1 MTRLE
6 RFRTYVRRMN
16 PSSDPRA
23 ALDEGLYVP
32 PPRGAAGENLSTR
45 LELEPDSSH
54 LVIGATGAGKTSE
67 LLQAAA
73 QLKAS
78 LPEAGDHVEYVDVS
92 LRHDLS
98 APKLSGVL
106 VAIVGLSLA
115 SRVRKKG
122 EVPRESALA
131 AAIKALEDHAHGY
144 STWMEDP
151 PDYDDGPPSGDS
163 DYGRGDYIHIPGALV
178 TPEVPLHPW
187 LKALVDNLRTVQAV
201 YPGDG
206 KHAVFLFDS
215 LDRLPNPERFREVV
229 QEDLLILKAASIG
242 VAIVGPIRYM
252 VGTDRSVSALFDQT
266 HFRLGFDPAL
276 PASLAFLSNVLRKRS
291 DADFLTS
298 EATVLLARASGGVL
312 RDLISLAKR
321 AGQEAYAAG
330 HDQVTEEDAKTAIDA
345 FGRSLAVGLDDEQ
358 AKLLRHLHGGGDF
371 VIRSEREL
379 SLLETGRVLF
389 YEGNRWVVHP
399 TLVPLLDAMIE
410 AA

>member
-23 ALDEGLYVP
+23 ALDEGLYVS
-32 PPRGAAGENLSTR
+32 PPRCAAGEDLATR

-73 QLKAS
+73 RLKAS
-78 LPEAGDHVEYVDVS
+78 LPEAGDHVEYIDVS
-92 LRHDLS
+92 LKHELS

-106 VAIVGLSLA
+106 VALAGLSLA
-115 SRVRKKG
+115 SRVRENGKVPKRSELAASIRALEKHANRWWLHQNDIDHEQDYG
-122 EVPRESALA
+122 DAVDDDEFMEVPGVIVPPKDPIDPSLA
-131 AAIKALEDHAHGY
+131 
-144 STWMEDP
+144 P
-151 PDYDDGPPSGDS
+151 
-163 DYGRGDYIHIPGALV
+163 
-178 TPEVPLHPW
+178 
-187 LKALVDNLRTVQAV
+187 LVDHLRILQAA

-215 LDRLPNPERFREVV
+215 LDRLPEPERFREVV
-229 QEDLLILKAASIG
+229 QDDLPVLKAAGIG

-252 VGTDRSVSALFDQT
+252 VGTDRSVTSRFDQT

-276 PASLAFLSNVLRKRS
+276 PSNLTFLSDVLRKRS

-298 EATVLLARASGGVL
+298 EAIVLLARASGGVL

-330 HDQVTEEDAKTAIDA
+330 HDRVTEEDVKTAIDA

-358 AKLLRHLHGGGDF
+358 AKMLRHLHGGGGF
-371 VIRSEREL
+371 VIRGEREL

>member
-6 RFRTYVRRMN
+6 RFRSYVRRMN

-23 ALDEGLYVP
+23 ALKDGLYVS
-32 PPRGAAGENLSTR
+32 PPRRAAGEDLAAR

-54 LVIGATGAGKTSE
+54 LVIGATGSGKTSE
-67 LLQAAA
+67 LLHAVER
-73 QLKAS
+73 LKAS

-106 VAIVGLSLA
+106 VAFVGLSLA
-115 SRVRKKG
+115 ILARERGPVKKNS
-122 EVPRESALA
+122 PLA
-131 AAIKALEDHAHGY
+131 SSIRALERHANRWWLHLDHVEDEFPRNDGDDVDDDEF
-144 STWMEDP
+144 ME
-151 PDYDDGPPSGDS
+151 
-163 DYGRGDYIHIPGALV
+163 IPGV
-178 TPEVPLHPW
+178 IVPPKDPIDPSLAP
-187 LKALVDNLRTVQAV
+187 LVDHLRIIQTAH
-201 YPGDG
+201 PGDG

-215 LDRLPNPERFREVV
+215 LDRLPEPERFREVV
-229 QEDLLILKAASIG
+229 QDDLPVLKAAGIG
-242 VAIVGPIRYM
+242 VAIVGPVRYM
-252 VGTDRSVSALFDQT
+252 VGTDRSVTNSFDQT
-266 HFRLGFDPAL
+266 HFRLGFDPSS
-276 PASLAFLSNVLRKRS
+276 PANLQFLSNVLEKRS
-291 DADFLTS
+291 DPGFLPA
-298 EATVLLARASGGVL
+298 EAIALLVRASGGVL

-330 HDQVTEEDAKTAIDA
+330 HDQVTEDDAKTAIDA

-371 VIRSEREL
+371 VIRGEREL
-379 SLLETGRVLF
+379 TLLETGRVLF